1 MTVTRTE
8 TETAPPL
15 TVRLGIDVACSA
27 QHQASLAD
35 EAGRLAWSGRR
46 FRTTP
51 DELEKLWDEL
61 PDDARVEVIME
72 PTRNA
77 WVPLAAWFRARGAT
91 VLLVPPEQSADLRD
105 YYHKHTKTDRL
116 DSRVL
121 ARLPLLHPDGDLT
134 VLENLGSADP
144 LKRAVRRRTSLQDRR
159 ADSFKRLDA
168 LVELLGPGWGD
179 VLGHGNY
186 TKTALAVLER
196 YADPRK
202 LKKLG
207 PKRLGEF
214 LIRHSRGAWRDDK
227 AAELIAA
234 ADASL
239 ALWDG
244 GGLAFEELAADIA
257 AEVRVVHQLT
267 EEIDRL
273 DDRIEELYD
282 EADPG
287 GIVISAPGVATTL
300 AAGILG
306 RAGDFNRFRNL
317 AGVRA
322 FTGLVPKVDQSG
334 TTDIH
339 GPPTKK
345 GDPGLRQALYLAAD
359 QARKV
364 DPTLAETYHRL
375 VVDQGKHHNSA
386 LCHLGATLI
395 TRIAACWR
403 NGERYVLRDVDGREI
418 SDTEGRQ
425 ICADR
430 YRIPPEVRR
439 NRRSPTTTKKHKG
452 RTGQRNQKSA
462 KAAPATDPSTHQPT
476 TTRNQRISA

>member
-1 MTVTRTE
+1 MTTMT
-8 TETAPPL
+8 PPV
-15 TVRLGIDVACSA
+15 TVRLGIDVACRA
-27 QHQASLAD
+27 AHQGSLAD
-35 EAGRLAWSGRR
+35 EAGRLVWSGRR

-51 DELEKLWDEL
+51 DELEALWGQL

-77 WVPLAAWFRARGAT
+77 WVPLAAWFQARGAT
-91 VLLVPPEQSADLRD
+91 VRLVPPEQSADLRD

-134 VLENLGSADP
+134 VLENLGPAEP
-144 LKRAVRRRTSLQDRR
+144 LKRAVRRRSSLQDRR
-159 ADSFKRLDA
+159 SGSYKRLDA

-196 YADPRK
+196 YADPHK

-207 PKRLGEF
+207 RSRLTRF
-214 LIRHSRGAWRDDK
+214 MVRHSRGAWRDDK
-227 AAELIAA
+227 ADQLLAA
-234 ADASL
+234 ADATL
-239 ALWDG
+239 TLWG
-244 GGLAFEELAADIA
+244 SGGLEFDELADDIA
-257 AEVRVVHQLT
+257 GEVRVIRQLT
-267 EEIDRL
+267 AEIDRL
-273 DDRIEELYD
+273 DDRIERLY
-282 EADPG
+282 EQADPG
-287 GIVISAPGVATTL
+287 GIMTSAPGLATTL
-300 AAGILG
+300 SAGILG
-306 RAGDFNRFRNL
+306 RTGDFNRFANL

-334 TTDIH
+334 TTDAH

-345 GDPGLRQALYLAAD
+345 GDPGLRQAIFLAAD

-364 DPTLAETYHRL
+364 DPTLAATYHRL
-375 VVDQGKHHNSA
+375 VVEHGKHHNSA

-403 NGERYVLRDVDGREI
+403 NGQRYELRDVDGRPITEA
-418 SDTEGRQ
+418 EGRQ

-430 YRIPPEVRR
+430 YHVPAKA
-439 NRRSPTTTKKHKG
+439 RRSLRHPRTAQRHKG
-452 RTGQRNQKSA
+452 RTGRRDQESTE
-462 KAAPATDPSTHQPT
+462 AAPAADPSNHQAT
-476 TTRNQRISA
+476 TSKKVLARG

>member
-1 MTVTRTE
+1 MTVTT
-8 TETAPPL
+8 TDTDPPP
-15 TVRLGIDVACSA
+15 TVRLGIDVACRA
-27 QHQASLAD
+27 QHQSSLAD

-51 DELEKLWDEL
+51 DELEKLWGQL
-61 PDDARVEVIME
+61 PDDADVEVIME

-77 WVPLAAWFRARGAT
+77 WVPLAAWFQARGAT

-134 VLENLGSADP
+134 VLENLGPAEP
-144 LKRAVRRRTSLQDRR
+144 LKRAVRRRASLQDRR
-159 ADSFKRLDA
+159 TGSFKRLDA
-168 LVELLGPGWGD
+168 LVELLGPGWAD
-179 VLGHGNY
+179 VLGHGTY
-186 TKTALAVLER
+186 RKTALAVLER

-202 LKKLG
+202 LRKLG
-207 PKRLGEF
+207 PKRLTEF

-227 AAELIAA
+227 AAQLIAA
-234 ADASL
+234 ADMTL
-239 ALWDG
+239 QLWDG
-244 GGLAFEELAADIA
+244 GGLAFDELAADIA
-257 AEVRVVHQLT
+257 AEVRVVRQLT

-273 DDRIEELYD
+273 DDRIEEFYD
-282 EADPG
+282 KADPG
-287 GIVISAPGVATTL
+287 GIVISAPGLATTL

-306 RAGDFNRFRNL
+306 RTGDFNRFRNL

-334 TTDIH
+334 NTDSH

-345 GDPGLRQALYLAAD
+345 GDPGLRQAVYLAAD

-364 DPTLAETYHRL
+364 DPTLAATYHRL
-375 VVDQGKHHNSA
+375 VVEQGKHHNSA

-403 NGERYVLRDVDGREI
+403 NGERYVLRDVDGRQI
-418 SDTEGRQ
+418 TDAEGRE
-425 ICADR
+425 ICGTR
-430 YRIPPEVRR
+430 YRVPPEVRR
-439 NRRSPTTTKKHKG
+439 NRRRPSTTKKHKG
-452 RTGQRNQKSA
+452 RTGRSHQESTE
-462 KAAPATDPSTHQPT
+462 AAPAPDPSTHQT
-476 TTRNQRISA
+476 TTSRKERIPA